1 MDLSGQFVPGPCQV
15 CGGELRPYRH
25 AWLQRCVRCGVLN
38 ADFAVAIP
46 DTPGHQ
52 DIDQAMREDGLG
64 VVRDRNNARLLD
76 KLAALTPPTGR
87 LLDVGCGPGFLLR
100 AASARGFATEGVEP
114 DADVAPAAGAHAKVR
129 HGYFPNVLA
138 SADRYDA
145 IVFNDV
151 LEHIPDLTGTLA
163 AAHAHLEPGGVLALN
178 CPDRRGLFFRVAA
191 FADRLGLSG
200 AYDRMWQRGLPSPH
214 LWYFTPAN
222 LTEAA
227 TRAGFAPVGQLR
239 LDTVAIKGLWARIRC
254 VKDQPLLVSMAA
266 YAFAVVTWP
275 IARIAP
281 ADAVVCF
288 FRRT

>member
-1 MDLSGQFVPGPCQV
+1 MDLSGQFAPGPCQV

-25 AWLQRCVRCGVLN
+25 AWLKRCVRCSVLN
-38 ADFAVAIP
+38 ADFEVAIP
-46 DTPGHQ
+46 DTPGAQ

-64 VVRDRNNARLLD
+64 AVRDRNNACLLRD
-76 KLAALTPPTGR
+76 LAALTPPGGR

-100 AASARGFATEGVEP
+100 AASARGFLTEGVEP
-114 DADVAPAAGAHAKVR
+114 DADVAPAAGALARVR
-129 HGYFPNVLA
+129 HGYFPQVLGED
-138 SADRYDA
+138 DRYDA

-163 AAHAHLEPGGVLALN
+163 AAHAHLEAGGVLALN

-191 FADRLGLSG
+191 LADRLGLSG

-222 LTEAA
+222 LTQAA
-227 TRAGFAPVGQLR
+227 AKAGFTPVGQLR
-239 LDTVAIKGLWARIRC
+239 LDTVALKGLWARIRC
-254 VKDQPLLVSMAA
+254 VRDQPLLVSMAA
-266 YAFAVVTWP
+266 YAFAVLTWP
-275 IARIAP
+275 VARIAP

-288 FRRT
+288 FRKG